1 MTYVDKIIKD
11 KLNLFQIQKDL
22 KEMLESNIWTS
33 HFCHSSND
41 KMQSYSDGLENMK
54 RRVNLSEI
62 GYMSSV
68 FSEDLALCLI
78 KSCLED
84 NIFHIAKFL
93 LSDDTSME
101 LMGMMTDGSVGYIV
115 NRDRTVEESSM
126 VIISVRKNDK
136 PCRNTSGFY
145 VQYIYPVKIS

>member
-84 NIFHIAKFL
+84 NIFHIAKSPHSKLIKVWETHFFL
-93 LSDDTSME
+93 KKSGE
-101 LMGMMTDGSVGYIV
+101 SVGKY
-115 NRDRTVEESSM
+115 NLGELS
-126 VIISVRKNDK
+126 
-136 PCRNTSGFY
+136 
-145 VQYIYPVKIS
+145 